1 MPKDYAQR
9 HQEIDREYQRQQPLT
24 QDRCLRSLKKSEL
37 ALGDERF
44 IEKLETAI
52 LLQWSLSSTEITTSV
67 DVIAVSTGQKETSLK
82 VYTKQVN
89 NFSNLE
95 GLRLV
100 VVDDDVDTLELI
112 TFILE
117 EYNVQVTTATS
128 ASEAL
133 KAIARSSPDIII
145 SDIAMPGED
154 GYSLMRKVRSLEP
167 EQGGHIPAIALTAFA
182 REEDRIL
189 ALDAGFQRH
198 IPKPVDPFELVAVVA
213 KLAEQSQQ

>member
-1 MPKDYAQR
+1 MPKDYAPR
-9 HQEIDREYQRQQPLT
+9 HQEIDREYQRQQTLT
-24 QDRCLRSLKKSEL
+24 QDRCFRSLKKYEF

-44 IEKLETAI
+44 IENLETAI
-52 LLQWSLSSTEITTSV
+52 PLQGSFGSTEITTSV
-67 DVIAVSTGQKETSLK
+67 DVIPISTGQKETSSK

-133 KAIARSSPDIII
+133 QAIARSTPDIII

-154 GYSLMRKVRSLEP
+154 GYSLIRKVRSLEL

-198 IPKPVDPFELVAVVA
+198 IPKPVDPFELVAIVA

>member
-1 MPKDYAQR
+1 MPKDYAPR
-9 HQEIDREYQRQQPLT
+9 HQEIDREYQRQQTLT

-52 LLQWSLSSTEITTSV
+52 PLKGSLWSIGISTSVETISASTE
-67 DVIAVSTGQKETSLK
+67 QKETISK
-82 VYTKQVN
+82 ISTKQVN